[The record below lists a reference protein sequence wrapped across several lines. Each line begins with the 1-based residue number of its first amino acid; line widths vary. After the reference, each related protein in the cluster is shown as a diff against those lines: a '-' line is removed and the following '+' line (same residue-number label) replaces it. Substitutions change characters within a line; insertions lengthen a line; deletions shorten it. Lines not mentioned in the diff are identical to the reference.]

1 MDIVIHEGSQV
12 AGSARVVLI
21 DGSTAKIESFIVLPE
36 YRGKKVGRSLMGKI
50 ENYLIEKQIK
60 KGIIESPK
68 FIKGFYE
75 KLGYTQEGL
84 EFVVNDVPTVKMV
97 KNY

>member
-12 AGSARVVLI
+12 AGSAHIVLL
-21 DGSTAKIESFIVLPE
+21 DDSTTKIESFMVLPE
-36 YRGKKVGRSLMGKI
+36 YRGKNIGRSLMEKI
-50 ENYLIEKQIK
+50 ESYLKERQIK
-60 KGIIESPK
+60 KSIIDSPK

-75 KLGYTQEGL
+75 RFGYIQDGV
-84 EFVVNDVPTVKMV
+84 EFMVKDVPTVKMI

>member
-12 AGSARVVLI
+12 AGSAYIVLL
-21 DGSTAKIESFIVLPE
+21 DDRSAKIESFNVLSE
-36 YRGKKVGRSLMGKI
+36 YRGKNIGRSLMEKI
-50 ENYLIEKQIK
+50 ESYFKEKQIK
-60 KGIIESPK
+60 KSIIDSPK

-75 KLGYTQEGL
+75 KLGYVQEGL
-84 EFVVNDVPTVKMV
+84 EFMVHDVPTVKLV